1 MTVVLVPLQIGVV
14 FNLSANF
21 EEKKEVLVPLQ
32 IGVVF
37 NVHNTRN
44 GKQEVLV
51 PLQIGVVFN
60 KCFGKASAISCS
72 RPLTNR
78 GSL

>member
-1 MTVVLVPLQIGVV
+1 MGDRVIVPLQIGVV
-14 FNLSANF
+14 FNRQ
-21 EEKKEVLVPLQ
+21 EKRHLNP
-32 IGVVF
+32 
-37 NVHNTRN
+37 N
-44 GKQEVLV
+44 VLV

-60 KCFGKASAISCS
+60 KNGKITRLKICY